1 MEKLALEYLRSASL
15 LEKRINEL
23 KRDEPSE
30 LERITLLMSERKD
43 LLEQAYYLE
52 RYYDTDDSTVREM
65 YS

>member
-52 RYYDTDDSTVREM
+52 HYYDTDD
-65 YS
+65 